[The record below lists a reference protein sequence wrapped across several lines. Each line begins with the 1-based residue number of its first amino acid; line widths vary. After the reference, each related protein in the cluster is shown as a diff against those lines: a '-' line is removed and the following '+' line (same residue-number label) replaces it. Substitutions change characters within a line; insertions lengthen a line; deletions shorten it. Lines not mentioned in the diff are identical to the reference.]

1 MHEKERE
8 KGAMMGMGVTGA
20 GAGAAASPF
29 SSPAVRTTPVS
40 KRKEKLKPDLKLKC
54 GACGQVR

>member
-8 KGAMMGMGVTGA
+8 KGAMMGMGTGA
-20 GAGAAASPF
+20 GAGVGAATPF

>member
-8 KGAMMGMGVTGA
+8 KGAMMMGGMGTGA
-20 GAGAAASPF
+20 GVGAASPF